1 MPTKD
6 ELADKIG
13 DLTGQEIVPENHSKA
28 ELEAMHEK
36 AVARVTIK
44 EDPVLRDAEGN
55 PVEGST
61 EVALDSLPDARLGVA
76 STSPISGEAGE
87 SPLSELQ
94 PTRRKIN
101 RGSTRRINRAVEN
114 IENALDEFAREL
126 DGQVYLADAEGNR
139 EAEHPLVTDVK
150 NMKDFIRDAVQQFT

>member
-36 AVARVTIK
+36 AVARVTISD
-44 EDPVLRDAEGN
+44 EPPG
-55 PVEGST
+55 GS
-61 EVALDSLPDARLGVA
+61 DARLGPLPDATDADGNPV
-76 STSPISGEAGE
+76 SGEAGE
-87 SPLSELQ
+87 SPLTELQ